1 MAGNSSIRRDVGAWA
16 LMFTGLGSM
25 IGSGWLFGAWRAAQ
39 LAGPGAIWAWVI
51 GAVIIMTIALTYT
64 ELGAMFPESGGMVRY
79 GHYSHGSLVGFIA
92 AWANWIA
99 IVSVISVE
107 AEASAQYMSSWK
119 WEWAHD
125 LYHQMP
131 GGHGELSTTGLLIA
145 AGLVIAYFL
154 LNFWS
159 VKLFARSN
167 TIITIFKMIIPAAT
181 AGLLIASG
189 FDANNFNVGA
199 NGGPHSTDFASV
211 LTAVAI
217 AGIVFSFNGFQ
228 SPVNLAGEA
237 RDPGKTIPFAVIV
250 SIILATAIYVLLQIG
265 YIGAV
270 PAEMLAK
277 AGWHGINFSSPFAD
291 LAILLG
297 LQWLAFLLFADAVVS
312 PSGTGMTYTATTARM
327 IYGMERNG
335 TLPKI
340 FGRIHPKYGVPRP
353 AMWLNLIVAFIFLFF
368 FRGWGTLAAVISV
381 ATIIS
386 YLTGPVS
393 VMTLRR
399 VAPDLH
405 RPLSIKGMPILACI
419 AFVFATELLYWA
431 RWPLTG
437 EIILLMVV
445 ALPVYFYFQS
455 LDDDFFPPAQRLML
469 VTAGVAP
476 TLVLLALALGFWLG
490 PISVSALAMP
500 FLIAA
505 FVYAWVTFTVVI
517 PTLRMRADQERMA
530 TFRHH
535 LNGSWWLI
543 VYLPVIALL
552 SYLGSA
558 TFGGIDVIP
567 YGWDLLV
574 IGIAGVVFYFWGLKC
589 GWRTP
594 SVEAIQQEAHE
605 HPDAILVPPDEE
617 EAERMTGR

>member
-1 MAGNSSIRRDVGAWA
+1 MTKNFASDTQTAGKRHGHRRTDRRGVICDHRALFCRGRYAAMSQENAIRRNVGAWA

-39 LAGPGAIWAWVI
+39 LAGPGAIWAWII
-51 GAVIIMTIALTYT
+51 GALIILAIALTYT

-99 IVSVISVE
+99 IVSVIPVE

-119 WEWAHD
+119 WQWAHD

-131 GGHGELSTTGLLIA
+131 GGHGELSTMGLLIA
-145 AGLVIAYFL
+145 AVLVIAYFL

-159 VKLFARSN
+159 VKLFAHSN
-167 TIITIFKMIIPAAT
+167 TVITIFKMIIPAAT
-181 AGLLIASG
+181 ALLLIASG
-189 FDANNFNVGA
+189 FDSHNFSVGIH
-199 NGGPHSTDFASV
+199 GGTHSTDFAAV

-237 RDPGKTIPFAVIV
+237 RNPGKTIPFAVIV
-250 SIILATAIYVLLQIG
+250 SILIATAIYVLLQIG

-291 LAILLG
+291 LALILG

-335 TLPKI
+335 TLPKV
-340 FGRIHPKYGVPRP
+340 FGRVHPKYGVPRP
-353 AMWLNLIVAFIFLFF
+353 AMWLNLVVSFIFLFF

-393 VMTLRR
+393 AMTLRR
-399 VAPDLH
+399 VAPELH
-405 RPLSIKGMPILACI
+405 RPLRIKGLPILACI
-419 AFVFATELLYWA
+419 AFVFSTELLYWA

-437 EIILLMVV
+437 QIIVLMVV
-445 ALPVYFYFQS
+445 ALPVYFYYQWKARWHDFRRQ
-455 LDDDFFPPAQRLML
+455 LDGA
-469 VTAGVAP
+469 
-476 TLVLLALALGFWLG
+476 
-490 PISVSALAMP
+490 
-500 FLIAA
+500 
-505 FVYAWVTFTVVI
+505 
-517 PTLRMRADQERMA
+517 
-530 TFRHH
+530 
-535 LNGSWWLI
+535 WWLI
-543 VYLPVIALL
+543 IYLPVIAII
-552 SYLGSA
+552 SWGGST
-558 TFGGIDVIP
+558 TFGGRGYLP
-567 YGWDLLV
+567 YGWDLV
-574 IGIAGVVFYFWGLKC
+574 VVAVAGVVFYFWGLKC

-594 SVEAIQQEAHE
+594 SVEAIRMEAHA
-605 HPDAILVPPDEE
+605 HPDAIMVPPDEE
-617 EAERMTGR
+617 TAERETGR